1 MSRDWYIAPAGSGV
15 SGLGGANDPIVG
27 LSSVNN
33 NAIGATSGDRFIFLP
48 GTHIEQFNVPI
59 DNLTLLSSGIVLF
72 DGTCS
77 LNGTASI
84 STTTGLEVSTGASW
98 IQVSSSPNIW
108 KKGCNYTGILFVDD
122 VWLEPMPT
130 SLGTNVEGTITA
142 AIQEFEWTSAAITTG
157 SFNKTLY
164 IRLPSGTNPTQFNI
178 RVAASKRLTTSDT
191 VAAGLVQA
199 INKTGIT
206 FEGDWRSRGVY
217 NYSGFGAGFYF
228 ERCTDLINPNGIFN
242 SSYCFQPLQICAGD
256 RVRVQLEASYC
267 YNCPGVEAATNL
279 PVPTVYTGGE
289 VEVYNWKTNFVGW
302 MPRYGGGSHNISFS
316 TDGDGGIGVGYKGG
330 TLGRVIIRNGSCTNG
345 GPSINVNKT
354 GWANAGTVVPLGS
367 GVYVGTADTMTVNK
381 IDILNNTILNTRR
394 LGIKVAGSAVTIGTT
409 SIIGNVIKDLNG
421 IVDAGAGQY
430 PIIDIGEPTGNVLAG
445 NHVVANNT
453 LINCK
458 STTSG
463 IRVKRVN
470 AASTIK
476 ITNNLFQDYGYATGW
491 GGSQHGFIYISDA
504 ISTGITIDA
513 NNLHGVSAN
522 YARINVT
529 PYANITTWK
538 AALNAISSG
547 MGTLEQSGTVT
558 FDANYVPSA
567 GTANPIE
574 TGFKYWGTGARPE
587 DINGEPFP
595 DVSINIGAVQTTNN
609 TFHPKNIK

>member
-1 MSRDWYIAPAGSGV
+1 
-15 SGLGGANDPIVG
+15 
-27 LSSVNN
+27 
-33 NAIGATSGDRFIFLP
+33 
-48 GTHIEQFNVPI
+48 
-59 DNLTLLSSGIVLF
+59 
-72 DGTCS
+72 
-77 LNGTASI
+77 
-84 STTTGLEVSTGASW
+84 
-98 IQVSSSPNIW
+98 
-108 KKGCNYTGILFVDD
+108 
-122 VWLEPMPT
+122 MPT

-316 TDGDGGIGVGYKGG
+316 TDGDGGIGVGYRGG
-330 TLGRVIIRNGSCTNG
+330 TLSRVIVRDGICTNG
-345 GPSINVNKT
+345 GPAVNVNKT

-367 GVYVGTADTMTVNK
+367 GIYFGTADPMTINR
-381 IDILNNTILNTRR
+381 IDVLRNTILNTRR
-394 LGIKVAGSAVTIGTT
+394 LGIKVAGSALTIGSTT
-409 SIIGNVIKDLNG
+409 IVGNLIKDLNG
-421 IVDAGAGQY
+421 IVDAGNTQY
-430 PIIDIGEPTGNVLAG
+430 PVIDLGERSGNSLVG
-445 NHVVANNT
+445 NHVIANNT
-453 LINCK
+453 LINCE

-463 IRVKRVN
+463 IRVQRVN
-470 AASTIK
+470 TSSTIT
-476 ITNNLFQDYGYATGW
+476 IANNILQDYHYATGW
-491 GGSQHGFIYISDA
+491 SGSQHGFIFLNDA
-504 ISTGITIDA
+504 ISTGITI
-513 NNLHGVSAN
+513 NGNILQGTSSN
-522 YARINVT
+522 YARINAT
-529 PYANITTWK
+529 SYANVTTWK
-538 AALNAISSG
+538 TALNSISAG
-547 MGTLEQSGTVT
+547 IGTLEQNGTVI
-558 FDANYVPSA
+558 FDENFKVTA

-574 TGFKYWGTGARPE
+574 TGVKYWGTSARPSSFS
-587 DINGEPFP
+587 GEPLP
-595 DVSINIGAVQTTNN
+595 DTGIDIGAVQTTNN
-609 TFHPKNIK
+609 AFHPKNIK